1 MEWHENVK
9 AAESLKRVR
18 KWLLVHKHQ
27 RWYKFSVKGRHLRRL
42 YFDMM
47 LNDERFE
54 SKWIRIL
61 VLIQK
66 YVIWGEI
73 VAVLGNRDYDAKESA
88 NLHSELELD
97 MWITL
102 YWQWNIHNRRRK
114 RGRTSWVCIHV
125 LLILKKEILCM
136 LSEYGLKWSTE
147 YYDLIFLIDLIW
159 FLKNKKS
166 KFYVLNSNWKH
177 YVDMKK
183 HWNSTKFWI
192 FKFCLSTKLFV
203 RLGLQNVGLVL
214 KI

>member
-61 VLIQK
+61 VLIRK
-66 YVIWGEI
+66 YVLWGEI
-73 VAVLGNRDYDAKESA
+73 VAVLGNTDYDAKESA

-114 RGRTSWVCIHV
+114 RGRTSWVCIHAAEWV
-125 LLILKKEILCM
+125 PFSYSEKRDKVYVVGVRLEMNYGILWFKLIQLQTYFAWC
-136 LSEYGLKWSTE
+136 
-147 YYDLIFLIDLIW
+147 W
-159 FLKNKKS
+159 FLQ
-166 KFYVLNSNWKH
+166 
-177 YVDMKK
+177 
-183 HWNSTKFWI
+183 
-192 FKFCLSTKLFV
+192 KLC
-203 RLGLQNVGLVL
+203 
-214 KI
+214 KY

>member
-54 SKWIRIL
+54 SKWTRIL
-61 VLIQK
+61 VLIRK
-66 YVIWGEI
+66 YVLWGEI
-73 VAVLGNRDYDAKESA
+73 VAVLGNTDYDAKESA

-125 LLILKKEILCM
+125 VEWVPSSYSEKRDIVYVVGVRLEMNYGILWYK
-136 LSEYGLKWSTE
+136 
-147 YYDLIFLIDLIW
+147 FDLIW

-166 KFYVLNSNWKH
+166 KIYVLNSNWKH

-183 HWNSTKFWI
+183 HWKSSKFWI
-192 FKFCLSTKLFV
+192 FKFCLSTKLFAE
-203 RLGLQNVGLVL
+203 LGL
-214 KI
+214 